1 MKFILAMAYGSG
13 YIVNFSDV
21 IPAYASIVFSMTT
34 AAATTGALLSNLI
47 AGVVIKRPVL
57 EDWRKLFILFT
68 IIYFIGGLVYV
79 LYGSAEPRKWAT
91 LNPQQKQDVDEQTQ
105 GEASVLME
113 PLTTTKAPET

>member
-1 MKFILAMAYGSG
+1 MKYILAMAYGSG

-34 AAATTGALLSNLI
+34 AAATAGALISNLI

-91 LNPQQKQDVDEQTQ
+91 LNPQQRQDVDEQTQ
-105 GEASVLME
+105 GESSVLME